1 MSATETTEATITVP
15 AQDVQTAHLGIEG
28 MHCASCV
35 ARIEHLV
42 VAGLDLVVTGAL
54 GSCPLYA
61 KLGHCCR
68 ACSPDDVSPSAIR
81 QM

>member
-28 MHCASCV
+28 MHCDNCV

-42 VAGLDLVVTGAL
+42 VAGLDLVVTGARRNCL
-54 GSCPLYA
+54 LYA

-81 QM
+81 RL